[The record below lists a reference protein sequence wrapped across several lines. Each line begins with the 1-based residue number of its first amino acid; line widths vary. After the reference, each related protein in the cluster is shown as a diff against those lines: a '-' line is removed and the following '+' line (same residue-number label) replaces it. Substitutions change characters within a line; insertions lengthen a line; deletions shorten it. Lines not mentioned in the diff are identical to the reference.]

1 MNQQYPVITAEHLR
15 HSFGRGEARVAALDD
30 VSLEIPRGR
39 WTSIMG
45 PSGSGKTTLLHC
57 LSGLERPGSGSIVL
71 NTRSRSTQRQVK
83 LSSLSENARA
93 RLRRNAIGVVFQDF
107 NLVPVL
113 SVKDNILLPGR
124 LSRRRVP
131 TARFEEV
138 IEQLGL
144 GKRLRHLPDQLSG
157 GQRQRVAIARTL
169 LMNPEIIFADE
180 PTGSLD
186 TDSGEVV
193 LDLFRKMVDEQGQ
206 TLVLVTHD
214 LAAARHG
221 DRLVRMRDGQIIETI
236 EDVRGETTS
245 PAAAAVDGATASL
258 DSLEG

>member
-15 HSFGRGEARVAALDD
+15 HTFGRGEARVAALDD
-30 VSLEIPRGR
+30 VSLELPRGR

-57 LSGLERPGSGSIVL
+57 LSGLEVPGAGSIVL
-71 NTRSRSTQRQVK
+71 NTRSRSAEREVK
-83 LSSLSENARA
+83 LSSLSENSRA
-93 RLRRNAIGVVFQDF
+93 KLRRSAIGVIFQDF

-124 LSRRRVP
+124 LSRRRV
-131 TARFEEV
+131 TTERFNEV
-138 IEQLGL
+138 TEQLGL
-144 GKRLRHLPDQLSG
+144 SKRLRHLPDQLSG

-186 TDSGEVV
+186 TESGEVV
-193 LDLFRKMVDEQGQ
+193 LDLFRKMVDEQGH

-214 LAAARHG
+214 LAAAQHG
-221 DRLVRMRDGQIIETI
+221 DRLVRMRDGRIIETLDDI
-236 EDVRGETTS
+236 GQNIAVPHAPAPGGKLTS
-245 PAAAAVDGATASL
+245 PDH
-258 DSLEG
+258 LEG